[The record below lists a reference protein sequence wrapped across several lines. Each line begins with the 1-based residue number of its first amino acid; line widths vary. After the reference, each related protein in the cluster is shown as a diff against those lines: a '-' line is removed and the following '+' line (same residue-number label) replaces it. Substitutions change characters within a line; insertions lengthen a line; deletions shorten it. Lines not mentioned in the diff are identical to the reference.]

1 MGADTR
7 RPASR
12 IRRLSAVTAVA
23 AGLIAAFIYMFLV
36 LIEAERGNPFRGWIM
51 YVFCAAAFALA
62 AAGTIADNIRL
73 NRRPQ
78 TPTETH
84 PNTPTATPPTNTR
97 PQTPTSKPAAR
108 TRPNAPTS
116 TSPTDTHP
124 NTPINTSPT
133 ETHPVHQSVAHT
145 QTPTGASPVEP
156 HSTHRPAAHTQT
168 PTGTPPAH
176 TLSGTD
182 PNPAH

>member
-1 MGADTR
+1 M
-7 RPASR
+7 
-12 IRRLSAVTAVA
+12 A

-73 NRRPQ
+73 NRRPK

-84 PNTPTATPPTNTR
+84 PNTPTAHTHPKTPTGTPPAHTHQHSD
-97 PQTPTSKPAAR
+97 QTPTADPH
-108 TRPNAPTS
+108 PT
-116 TSPTDTHP
+116 
-124 NTPINTSPT
+124 
-133 ETHPVHQSVAHT
+133 Q
-145 QTPTGASPVEP
+145 Q
-156 HSTHRPAAHTQT
+156 PAAHTQT
-168 PTGTPPAH
+168 PTGAPPAP

-182 PNPAH
+182 PNPAR